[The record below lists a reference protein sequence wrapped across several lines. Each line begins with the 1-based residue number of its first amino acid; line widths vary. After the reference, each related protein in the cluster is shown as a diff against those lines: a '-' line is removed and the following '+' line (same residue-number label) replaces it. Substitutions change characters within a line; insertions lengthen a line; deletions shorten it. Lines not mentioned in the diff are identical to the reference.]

1 MTPLTASVSTENR
14 DSCCRPGDITI
25 TPIPSGF
32 MLGRAMPQI
41 GPGPWWEYIKV
52 VTEYDDAVGL
62 AIQLAAEDGA
72 RAWFHV
78 KEDVYDPIN

>member
-1 MTPLTASVSTENR
+1 
-14 DSCCRPGDITI
+14 
-25 TPIPSGF
+25 